1 MKITA
6 LKRIL
11 FFTFSVLMLSSN
23 AQDFDESIYFS
34 QKNQIDS
41 LLSSEKYA
49 EAVKAI
55 EIQIIY
61 LKYTSRYDSLK
72 LYTYDLGHAYISV
85 KQVSEAM
92 RRTEKLVDFIEEKVT
107 NKSLVLGAI
116 SDLSWIYIEA
126 GQDSLCFLNDER
138 YLSVCE
144 AYPKA
149 SAIEK
154 STAHYSLGFDYQMLF
169 GNAKKAIYH
178 FEKALIPVET
188 DSLNYKKRMMECL
201 NALGAAYFRNGEY
214 VKSQTY
220 LYRGLAFSELL
231 PDTVD
236 RLRHQANIYGNL
248 SLGFQDEGNLVKS
261 KNFLNHAIEIR
272 KQLLETEQ
280 PGFQKSQQERLLISN
295 YHNLAALY
303 LSIGDISK
311 AEQITKYVQKLRQK
325 YLVADHPDHKKS
337 YEAFGSI
344 QFALGEYD
352 QALANFEQYLAGDI
366 ADYGINSYY
375 TAIGYERVSKVLYNQ
390 GDYLGAVKNY
400 TQTINIGKQI
410 TDEFSGQELAKGYLM
425 RAQSYEALK
434 DYESS
439 ESDIRQA
446 RKIYLNSLP
455 GNSPIIGKLFTQLAN
470 LKCQQNQLDSA
481 QYYVDL
487 ALSLFLEKQNEQVS
501 LYQTRL
507 SQFTSFISEAYLT
520 KAEIILIK
528 SSDLE
533 SKKKALEFLETA
545 INYLQK
551 TGGLYDDEAD
561 LITFYNEHQK
571 VFDKTQEIT
580 YSLYDQTGDE
590 KYLNK
595 FLAFEEESKSL
606 LLRKQLSK
614 FTSLRV
620 SSVPDS
626 IITKE
631 RKLQRE
637 MSGAIEP
644 SDDSRDIIT
653 IEAEYDQIIDLI
665 QKKYP
670 DYFNLRFS
678 TFIVNA
684 EDIKRELLKPGQN
697 IIQYMMTDTSIFA
710 IVLNQKNTHLLK
722 LEAPDLRK
730 ELENLNTAIT
740 TLNQNDFY
748 KSSKHLYTNIFMPV
762 EKYLDGSEL
771 FIIPDQDLFNINF
784 EALIKPSDREEPHY
798 LIYDYTIS
806 YLISSTTAY
815 QYKNLKSSQT
825 GGLLAFAPGF
835 SDDLKSEYID
845 QLKDSS
851 LFDINYMKR
860 IQQPFA
866 VEAASDAA
874 GIFSGMSYVSNQATE
889 HNFKAQAENYKIIHF
904 GTHTEIN
911 NISPLLSR
919 LVLSKASASDNEDD
933 DGYLHVYE
941 IYNTPLRAELAVL
954 TACETGIGKTSAS
967 EGMLSLAHGFAY
979 AGCPSIVM
987 SLWQIDEKTSAAIS
1001 HEFYKNLASGM
1012 PKNQALRLA
1021 KISFIKSNP
1030 SELNAPYYWSG
1041 MVLLGDVSP
1050 ITSAEKRSHWWIL
1063 GVVFLAAFLII
1074 LLFVAKRKDSLFH

>member
-11 FFTFSVLMLSSN
+11 LFTFSVMMISSN
-23 AQDFDESIYFS
+23 AQEFDESLFFS
-34 QKNQIDS
+34 QKDKIDS
-41 LLSSEKYA
+41 LLASEKYT
-49 EAVKAI
+49 EAIKAI

-61 LKYTSRYDSLK
+61 LKYTARYDSLK
-72 LYTYDLGHAYISV
+72 LYTYDLGHAYLSV
-85 KQVSEAM
+85 KKVNQAM
-92 RRTEKLVDFIEEKVT
+92 RRTELLVDFIEEKVA
-107 NKSLVLGAI
+107 NKSVLLDAI

-126 GQDSLCFLNDER
+126 GEDSLCFENDKR

-144 AYPKA
+144 VYPNA
-149 SAIEK
+149 SALEK
-154 STAHYSLGFDYQMLF
+154 STAHYSLGFDYQMLY

-178 FEKALIPVET
+178 FEMALNPVEK
-188 DSLNYKKRMMECL
+188 DSLNYTKRMMECL
-201 NALGAAYFRNGEY
+201 NALGAVFFRNGEY
-214 VKSQTY
+214 AKSQTY
-220 LYRGLAFSELL
+220 LYRGLAFSEFL

-236 RLRHQANIYGNL
+236 RFRHQANIYGNL

-261 KNFLNHAIEIR
+261 KDFLNHAIEIR
-272 KQLLETEQ
+272 KQLLETEP
-280 PGFQKSQQERLLISN
+280 PGYQKSQQERLLISN

-311 AEQITKYVQKLRQK
+311 SEQISKYVQKLRQK

-337 YEAFGSI
+337 LEAFGSI

-352 QALANFEQYLAGDI
+352 QALANFEKYLAGDI
-366 ADYGINSYY
+366 ADYGMNSYY
-375 TAIGYERVSKVLYNQ
+375 TAIGYERVSKVLFNQ

-400 TQTINIGKQI
+400 TQSINIGKKI

-425 RAQSYEALK
+425 RAQAYEALQ
-434 DYESS
+434 DYESA

-446 RKIYLNSLP
+446 RKIYLNTLP

-470 LKCQQNQLDSA
+470 LKCERNQLDSA
-481 QYYVDL
+481 QYYVDMAL
-487 ALSLFLEKQNEQVS
+487 AIFLEKQSEQVS

-520 KAEIILIK
+520 KAKIILNQN
-528 SSDLE
+528 SDIE
-533 SKKKALEFLETA
+533 SEKEALEFLETA
-545 INYLQK
+545 IIYLQK
-551 TGGLYDDEAD
+551 TSGLYTDEAD
-561 LITFYNEHQK
+561 LLTFYNEHQRI
-571 VFDKTQEIT
+571 FEKTQEIT
-580 YSLYDQTGDE
+580 YSLYHQTGDE
-590 KYLNK
+590 IYLNK

-606 LLRKQLSK
+606 LLRRQLGK

-620 SSVPDS
+620 TSVPDS
-626 IITKE
+626 IITRE
-631 RKLQRE
+631 RILQRE

-644 SDDSRDIIT
+644 NDDSRDIIN

-670 DYFNLRFS
+670 DYYNLRFS

-684 EDIKRELLKPGQN
+684 DDIKRELIKPGQN
-697 IIQYMMTDTSIFA
+697 IIQYMMTDTSVFA
-710 IVLNQKNTHLLK
+710 IVLNEKNTQLLK
-722 LEAPDLRK
+722 FDAPDLRK
-730 ELENLNTAIT
+730 ELQNLNTAIT
-740 TLNQNDFY
+740 SLNQNDFY
-748 KSSKHLYTNIFMPV
+748 KSSAYLYTTIFEPI

-784 EALIKPSDREEPHY
+784 EALIKPSERKEPHY

-815 QYKNLKSSQT
+815 QYKNLKRSQSN
-825 GGLLAFAPGF
+825 GLLAFAPGF
-835 SDDLKSEYID
+835 SDDLKSDYVNH
-845 QLKDSS
+845 LKDSS

-874 GIFSGMSYVSNQATE
+874 GIFSGRSFVSNQATE
-889 HNFKAQAENYKIIHF
+889 HNFKSQAEKYKIIHF

-919 LVLSKASASDNEDD
+919 LVLSKASDTDSEED

-1001 HEFYKNLASGM
+1001 HEFYKKLASGV
-1012 PKNQALRLA
+1012 PKNQALRQA
-1021 KISFIKSNP
+1021 KISFIKSNS
-1030 SELNAPYYWSG
+1030 SELSAPYYWSG

-1050 ITSAEKRSHWWIL
+1050 ITNSSGSNNPMWLFALVIL
-1063 GVVFLAAFLII
+1063 AVLLITS
-1074 LLFVAKRKDSLFH
+1074 LFVVKQYKL